1 MGKFNIRDAGNVRI
15 VDVSGDVTIGKGDV
29 KLREAVVDILETGQT
44 KVLLNLQKVGFID
57 SAGLGELVACKK
69 RSAEKGGDT
78 KLLLPSKRVRDL
90 LVLVKLNEV
99 FEIFENETQAVGS
112 F

>member
-1 MGKFNIRDAGNVRI
+1 MALKVRDAGKVRI
-15 VDVSGDVTIGKGDV
+15 VDVAGDVTIGKGDV
-29 KLREAVVDILETGQT
+29 ALRETVQGLLAGGQALI
-44 KVLLNLQKVGFID
+44 LLNLQKVGYID

-78 KLLLPSKRVRDL
+78 KLLLPTKRVRDL
-90 LVLVKLNEV
+90 LVLVKLNDV
-99 FEIFENETQAVGS
+99 FEIFEDELQAVGS

>member
-1 MGKFNIRDAGNVRI
+1 MTMKVRDAGKVRI
-15 VDVSGDVTIGKGDV
+15 VDVAGDVTIGKGDV
-29 KLREAVVDILETGQT
+29 ALRETVQGLLADNHIWL
-44 KVLLNLQKVGFID
+44 LLNLKKVGYID

-69 RSAEKGGDT
+69 RSAERNGDT

-90 LVLVKLNEV
+90 LVLVKLTDV
-99 FEIFENETQAVGS
+99 FDIFEDELQAVGS

>member
-1 MGKFNIRDAGNVRI
+1 MGFKVREDGNVRI
-15 VDVSGDVTIGKGDV
+15 VQVSGDVTIGKGDV
-29 KLREAVVDILETGQT
+29 ALRETVHGLLDAGENKI
-44 KVLLNLQKVGFID
+44 LLNLQKVGYID

-69 RSAEKGGDT
+69 RAAEKDGDT

-90 LVLVKLNEV
+90 LVLVKLTEV
-99 FEIFENETQAVGS
+99 FDIYEDEAEAIAS